1 MGDYHRLTSSCLFI
15 VQLDGED
22 DDEVGT
28 WAAVR
33 DMAEAPE
40 ELDEPTQTLDRD
52 PAAPWEY
59 RSLRALLGK
68 APLTRAPR
76 NVPVFPPVQS
86 DIELHSVPWGAQ
98 RAEDQEK
105 RYAAPTLDHA
115 LDKLVRVADAHARRL
130 EDVDDTHQLDAE
142 CREREME
149 RMILRGAAE
158 AAADPSY
165 LPVTTQNGEYAYK
178 RSLAELDADARA
190 ARRDLEVRAA
200 GDSARAAARAE
211 AVYKTNEPSKEG
223 VDPKAFAPETLPSD
237 SRRRPLWDVGD
248 VANVDDAYDM
258 EYVNPRQMRRA
269 RGGGTSG
276 AVKPVSVAPQRD
288 ENEVDEYSN
297 PRLSRLRGSSLGSA
311 RS

>member
-1 MGDYHRLTSSCLFI
+1 MFI

-40 ELDEPTQTLDRD
+40 DPDEPTQTLDRD

-59 RSLRALLGK
+59 RPLRALLGK
-68 APLTRAPR
+68 APLMQAPR
-76 NVPVFPPVQS
+76 NVPVVSVQS

-98 RAEDQEK
+98 RAKDQEK

-130 EDVDDTHQLDAE
+130 EDVDDAHQLDAE

-149 RMILRGAAE
+149 RMILRGAAD
-158 AAADPSY
+158 AAADPSH
-165 LPVTTQNGEYAYK
+165 LPVTTQGGEYAYK

-237 SRRRPLWDVGD
+237 SRRRPLWDVSD

-269 RGGGTSG
+269 RGGGTSS
-276 AVKPVSVAPQRD
+276 AVKPSSVAPQRD
-288 ENEVDEYSN
+288 ENEVDDYSN

>member
-1 MGDYHRLTSSCLFI
+1 
-15 VQLDGED
+15 
-22 DDEVGT
+22 
-28 WAAVR
+28 
-33 DMAEAPE
+33 MAEAPE
-40 ELDEPTQTLDRD
+40 DPEEPTRTLDRD

-59 RSLRALLGK
+59 RPLRALLGK
-68 APLTRAPR
+68 APLTQAPR
-76 NVPVFPPVQS
+76 NVPVVPLQS

-130 EDVDDTHQLDAE
+130 EDVDDAHQLDAE

-158 AAADPSY
+158 AAADPSHY
-165 LPVTTQNGEYAYK
+165 LPVTTQGGEYAYK

-190 ARRDLEVRAA
+190 ARRDLEARAA
-200 GDSARAAARAE
+200 GDSDRAAARAE
-211 AVYKTNEPSKEG
+211 AVYKTDEPSKDG
-223 VDPKAFAPETLPSD
+223 VDPRVVAPETLPSD

-269 RGGGTSG
+269 
-276 AVKPVSVAPQRD
+276 KPVSVAKEPQRD
-288 ENEVDEYSN
+288 ENEVDDYSN
-297 PRLSRLRGSSLGSA
+297 PRLGRLRGSSLGSA

>member
-1 MGDYHRLTSSCLFI
+1 MRR
-15 VQLDGED
+15 EREP
-22 DDEVGT
+22 DE
-28 WAAVR
+28 R
-33 DMAEAPE
+33 
-40 ELDEPTQTLDRD
+40 
-52 PAAPWEY
+52 
-59 RSLRALLGK
+59 
-68 APLTRAPR
+68 
-76 NVPVFPPVQS
+76 
-86 DIELHSVPWGAQ
+86 
-98 RAEDQEK
+98 

-130 EDVDDTHQLDAE
+130 EDVDDTYQLDAE

-158 AAADPSY
+158 AAASADPSV

-190 ARRDLEVRAA
+190 ARRDLEARAA
-200 GDSARAAARAE
+200 GDSDRAAARAE

-276 AVKPVSVAPQRD
+276 AVKPSSVAKEPQRD
-288 ENEVDEYSN
+288 ENEVDDYSN
-297 PRLSRLRGSSLGSA
+297 PRLGRLRGSSRGSA

>member
-1 MGDYHRLTSSCLFI
+1 MFI

-40 ELDEPTQTLDRD
+40 DPDEPTQTLDRD

-59 RSLRALLGK
+59 RPLRALLGK
-68 APLTRAPR
+68 APLTQAPR
-76 NVPVFPPVQS
+76 NVPVVSVQS

-98 RAEDQEK
+98 RAKDQEK

-190 ARRDLEVRAA
+190 ARRDLEARAA

-237 SRRRPLWDVGD
+237 SRRRPLWDVSD

-269 RGGGTSG
+269 
-276 AVKPVSVAPQRD
+276 KPSSVAPRKEPSARDD
-288 ENEVDEYSN
+288 ENEVDDYSN

>member
-1 MGDYHRLTSSCLFI
+1 MFVL
-15 VQLDGED
+15 QLDGED

-33 DMAEAPE
+33 DMAEAPTDP
-40 ELDEPTQTLDRD
+40 DEPTQTLDRD

-59 RSLRALLGK
+59 RPLRALLGK
-68 APLTRAPR
+68 APLTQAPR
-76 NVPVFPPVQS
+76 NVPVVSVQS

-98 RAEDQEK
+98 RAKDQEK

-130 EDVDDTHQLDAE
+130 EDVDDAHQLDAE

-149 RMILRGAAE
+149 RMILRGAAD
-158 AAADPSY
+158 AAADPSH
-165 LPVTTQNGEYAYK
+165 LPVTTDGEYAYK

-190 ARRDLEVRAA
+190 ARRDLETRAA
-200 GDSARAAARAE
+200 GDSARAATRAE

-223 VDPKAFAPETLPSD
+223 YDPRVVAPETLPSD

-269 RGGGTSG
+269 
-276 AVKPVSVAPQRD
+276 KPVSVAPRKEPSARD
-288 ENEVDEYSN
+288 ENEVDDYSN
-297 PRLSRLRGSSLGSA
+297 SRLSRLRGSSLGSA

>member
-1 MGDYHRLTSSCLFI
+1 MFVL
-15 VQLDGED
+15 QLDGED

-33 DMAEAPE
+33 DMAEAPTDP
-40 ELDEPTQTLDRD
+40 DEPTQTLDRD

-59 RSLRALLGK
+59 RPLRALLGK
-68 APLTRAPR
+68 APLTQASHRR
-76 NVPVFPPVQS
+76 VPVPPVQS

-98 RAEDQEK
+98 REREPDER

-130 EDVDDTHQLDAE
+130 EDVDDTYQLDAE

-158 AAADPSY
+158 AAASADPSV

-190 ARRDLEVRAA
+190 ARRDLEARAA

-276 AVKPVSVAPQRD
+276 AVKPSSVAKEPQRD

-297 PRLSRLRGSSLGSA
+297 PRLGRLRGSSRGSA

>member
-1 MGDYHRLTSSCLFI
+1 LFI

-40 ELDEPTQTLDRD
+40 DPDEPTQTLDRD

-59 RSLRALLGK
+59 RPLRALLGK
-68 APLTRAPR
+68 APLTQAPR
-76 NVPVFPPVQS
+76 NVPVVSVQS

-98 RAEDQEK
+98 RAKDQEK

-130 EDVDDTHQLDAE
+130 EDVDDAHQLDAE

-158 AAADPSY
+158 AAADPSHY
-165 LPVTTQNGEYAYK
+165 LPVTTDGEYAYK

-223 VDPKAFAPETLPSD
+223 VDPRVVAPETLPSD

-269 RGGGTSG
+269 
-276 AVKPVSVAPQRD
+276 KPVSVAKEPQRD
-288 ENEVDEYSN
+288 ENEVDDYSN
-297 PRLSRLRGSSLGSA
+297 PRLGRLRGSSLGSA

>member
-1 MGDYHRLTSSCLFI
+1 MFI

-40 ELDEPTQTLDRD
+40 DPDEPTQTLDRD

-59 RSLRALLGK
+59 RPLRALLGK
-68 APLTRAPR
+68 APLTQAPR
-76 NVPVFPPVQS
+76 NVPVVSVQS

-98 RAEDQEK
+98 RAKDQEK

-130 EDVDDTHQLDAE
+130 EDVDDAHQLDAE

-158 AAADPSY
+158 AAADPSHY
-165 LPVTTQNGEYAYK
+165 LPVTDGAYAYK

-190 ARRDLEVRAA
+190 ARRDLEARAA
-200 GDSARAAARAE
+200 GDSDRAAARAE

-269 RGGGTSG
+269 
-276 AVKPVSVAPQRD
+276 KPVSVAKEPQRD
-288 ENEVDEYSN
+288 ENEVDDYSN
-297 PRLSRLRGSSLGSA
+297 PRLGRLRGSSLGSA

>member
-1 MGDYHRLTSSCLFI
+1 
-15 VQLDGED
+15 
-22 DDEVGT
+22 
-28 WAAVR
+28 
-33 DMAEAPE
+33 
-40 ELDEPTQTLDRD
+40 
-52 PAAPWEY
+52 
-59 RSLRALLGK
+59 
-68 APLTRAPR
+68 
-76 NVPVFPPVQS
+76 
-86 DIELHSVPWGAQ
+86 
-98 RAEDQEK
+98 
-105 RYAAPTLDHA
+105 
-115 LDKLVRVADAHARRL
+115 
-130 EDVDDTHQLDAE
+130 
-142 CREREME
+142 ME

-158 AAADPSY
+158 AAASADPSV

-190 ARRDLEVRAA
+190 ARRDLEARAA

-276 AVKPVSVAPQRD
+276 AVGVPPVASAPRQ
-288 ENEVDEYSN
+288 
-297 PRLSRLRGSSLGSA
+297 GAAHASSA
-311 RS
+311 ERSSCSLTI

>member
-1 MGDYHRLTSSCLFI
+1 MFI

-40 ELDEPTQTLDRD
+40 DPDEPTQTLDRD
-52 PAAPWEY
+52 PAAPLEY
-59 RSLRALLGK
+59 RPLLALLGK
-68 APLTRAPR
+68 APLTQAPR
-76 NVPVFPPVQS
+76 NVPVVSVQS

-98 RAEDQEK
+98 RAKDQEK

-130 EDVDDTHQLDAE
+130 EDVDDAHQLDAE

-149 RMILRGAAE
+149 RMILRGAAD
-158 AAADPSY
+158 AAADPSH
-165 LPVTTQNGEYAYK
+165 LPVTTDCEYAYK

-223 VDPKAFAPETLPSD
+223 VDPRVVAPETLPSD

-276 AVKPVSVAPQRD
+276 AVKPSSVAPQRD
-288 ENEVDEYSN
+288 ENEVD
-297 PRLSRLRGSSLGSA
+297 
-311 RS
+311 

>member
-1 MGDYHRLTSSCLFI
+1 MFI

-40 ELDEPTQTLDRD
+40 DPEEPTQILDRD

-59 RSLRALLGK
+59 RPLRALLGK
-68 APLTRAPR
+68 APLTQASHRG
-76 NVPVFPPVQS
+76 VPVVSVQS

-98 RAEDQEK
+98 REREPDER

-130 EDVDDTHQLDAE
+130 EDVDDAYQLDAE

-158 AAADPSY
+158 AAADPSV

-190 ARRDLEVRAA
+190 ARRDLEARAA

-211 AVYKTNEPSKEG
+211 AVYKTNEPSKDG
-223 VDPKAFAPETLPSD
+223 VDPRVVAPETIPSD

-269 RGGGTSG
+269 
-276 AVKPVSVAPQRD
+276 KPSSAAPQKEPRRDD

-297 PRLSRLRGSSLGSA
+297 PRLSRLRGSSRGSA

>member
-1 MGDYHRLTSSCLFI
+1 
-15 VQLDGED
+15 
-22 DDEVGT
+22 
-28 WAAVR
+28 
-33 DMAEAPE
+33 MAEAPE
-40 ELDEPTQTLDRD
+40 DPEEPTRTLDRD

-59 RSLRALLGK
+59 RPLRALLGK
-68 APLTRAPR
+68 APLTQAPR
-76 NVPVFPPVQS
+76 NVPVVSVQS

-98 RAEDQEK
+98 RAEDREK

-130 EDVDDTHQLDAE
+130 EDVDDAHQLDAE

-158 AAADPSY
+158 AAADPSV

-190 ARRDLEVRAA
+190 ARRDLEARAA

-211 AVYKTNEPSKEG
+211 AVYKTNEPSKDG
-223 VDPKAFAPETLPSD
+223 VDPRVVAPETIPSD

-269 RGGGTSG
+269 
-276 AVKPVSVAPQRD
+276 KPVSVAKEPQRD
-288 ENEVDEYSN
+288 ENEVDDYSN
-297 PRLSRLRGSSLGSA
+297 PRLGRLRGSSLGSA

>member
-1 MGDYHRLTSSCLFI
+1 MFI

-40 ELDEPTQTLDRD
+40 EPDEPTLTLDRD
-52 PAAPWEY
+52 PAGTWEY
-59 RSLRALLGK
+59 RPLRALLGK
-68 APLTRAPR
+68 AQLTRAPR
-76 NVPVFPPVQS
+76 NVPVVSVQS

-98 RAEDQEK
+98 RAKDQEK

-130 EDVDDTHQLDAE
+130 EDVEDADQLDAE

-149 RMILRGAAE
+149 RMILRGAADAA
-158 AAADPSY
+158 AAADPSH

-190 ARRDLEVRAA
+190 ARRDLETRAA

-223 VDPKAFAPETLPSD
+223 VDPRVVAPETLPSD

-248 VANVDDAYDM
+248 VGNVDDAYDM

-297 PRLSRLRGSSLGSA
+297 PRLSRLRGSSRGSA

>member
-1 MGDYHRLTSSCLFI
+1 LF
-15 VQLDGED
+15 VLQLDGED

-40 ELDEPTQTLDRD
+40 DPDEPTQTLDRD

-59 RSLRALLGK
+59 RPLRALLGK
-68 APLTRAPR
+68 APLTQASHRR
-76 NVPVFPPVQS
+76 VPVPPVQS

-98 RAEDQEK
+98 REREPDER

-130 EDVDDTHQLDAE
+130 EDVDDTYQLDAE

-158 AAADPSY
+158 AAASADPSV

-190 ARRDLEVRAA
+190 ARRDLEARAA
-200 GDSARAAARAE
+200 GDSDRAAARAE
-211 AVYKTNEPSKEG
+211 AVYKTNEPSKDG
-223 VDPKAFAPETLPSD
+223 VDPRVVAPETLPSD

-276 AVKPVSVAPQRD
+276 AVKPSSVAKEPQRD
-288 ENEVDEYSN
+288 ENEVDDYSN
-297 PRLSRLRGSSLGSA
+297 PRLGRLRGSSRGSA

>member
-1 MGDYHRLTSSCLFI
+1 MFI

-33 DMAEAPE
+33 DMAEAPGDP
-40 ELDEPTQTLDRD
+40 DEPTQTLDRD

-59 RSLRALLGK
+59 RPLRALLGK
-68 APLTRAPR
+68 APLTQAPR
-76 NVPVFPPVQS
+76 GDVPVIPVQS

-98 RAEDQEK
+98 REREPDER

-158 AAADPSY
+158 AAADPSHY
-165 LPVTTQNGEYAYK
+165 LPVTDGEYAYK

-190 ARRDLEVRAA
+190 ARRDLEARAA

-223 VDPKAFAPETLPSD
+223 YDPRVVAPETLPSD

-269 RGGGTSG
+269 RGGG
-276 AVKPVSVAPQRD
+276 VKPSSVKEPRRD

-297 PRLSRLRGSSLGSA
+297 PRLSRLRGSSRGSA

>member
-1 MGDYHRLTSSCLFI
+1 
-15 VQLDGED
+15 
-22 DDEVGT
+22 
-28 WAAVR
+28 
-33 DMAEAPE
+33 MAEAPE
-40 ELDEPTQTLDRD
+40 EPDEPTQTLDHD

-59 RSLRALLGK
+59 RPLRALLGK
-68 APLTRAPR
+68 APLTRASHR
-76 NVPVFPPVQS
+76 GAHVPPVHS
-86 DIELHSVPWGAQ
+86 DIELHSVPWGAE
-98 RAEDQEK
+98 REREPDER

-130 EDVDDTHQLDAE
+130 EDVDDAHQLDAE

-158 AAADPSY
+158 AAADPSV

-190 ARRDLEVRAA
+190 ARRDLEARAA

-276 AVKPVSVAPQRD
+276 AVKPSSVAPQRD
-288 ENEVDEYSN
+288 ENEVDDYSN
-297 PRLSRLRGSSLGSA
+297 PRLGRLRGSSLGSA

>member
-1 MGDYHRLTSSCLFI
+1 
-15 VQLDGED
+15 
-22 DDEVGT
+22 
-28 WAAVR
+28 
-33 DMAEAPE
+33 MAEAPE
-40 ELDEPTQTLDRD
+40 DPEEPTRTLDRD

-59 RSLRALLGK
+59 RPLRALLGK
-68 APLTRAPR
+68 APLTKAPR
-76 NVPVFPPVQS
+76 NVPVVPSVQS

-98 RAEDQEK
+98 RAEDREK

-130 EDVDDTHQLDAE
+130 EDVDDAHQLDAE

-190 ARRDLEVRAA
+190 ARRDLEARAA
-200 GDSARAAARAE
+200 GDPARAAARSE
-211 AVYKTNEPSKEG
+211 AVYKTNEPSKDG
-223 VDPKAFAPETLPSD
+223 VDPRVVAPETLPSD

-276 AVKPVSVAPQRD
+276 AVKPSSVAKEPQRD

-297 PRLSRLRGSSLGSA
+297 PRLSRLRGSSRGSA

>member
-1 MGDYHRLTSSCLFI
+1 MFVL
-15 VQLDGED
+15 QLDGED

-40 ELDEPTQTLDRD
+40 DPDEPTQTLDRD

-59 RSLRALLGK
+59 RPLRALLGK
-68 APLTRAPR
+68 APLTQAPR
-76 NVPVFPPVQS
+76 NVPVVSVQS

-98 RAEDQEK
+98 REREPDER

-130 EDVDDTHQLDAE
+130 EDVDDAHQLDAE

-149 RMILRGAAE
+149 RMILRGAAD
-158 AAADPSY
+158 AAADPSH
-165 LPVTTQNGEYAYK
+165 LPVTTDGEYAYK

-200 GDSARAAARAE
+200 GDSARAATRAE

-237 SRRRPLWDVGD
+237 SRRRPLWDVSD

-269 RGGGTSG
+269 
-276 AVKPVSVAPQRD
+276 KPSSAAPQKEPSARD
-288 ENEVDEYSN
+288 ENEVDDYSN
-297 PRLSRLRGSSLGSA
+297 PRLGRLRGSSLGSA

>member
-1 MGDYHRLTSSCLFI
+1 MFVL
-15 VQLDGED
+15 QLDGED

-33 DMAEAPE
+33 DMAEAPTDP
-40 ELDEPTQTLDRD
+40 DEPTQTLDRD

-59 RSLRALLGK
+59 RPLRALLGK
-68 APLTRAPR
+68 APLTRASHR
-76 NVPVFPPVQS
+76 GVHVPPVQS

-98 RAEDQEK
+98 REREPDER

-190 ARRDLEVRAA
+190 ARRDLEARAA
-200 GDSARAAARAE
+200 GDSDRAAARAE
-211 AVYKTNEPSKEG
+211 AVYKTNEPSKDG
-223 VDPKAFAPETLPSD
+223 VDPRVVAPETLPSD

-269 RGGGTSG
+269 
-276 AVKPVSVAPQRD
+276 KPVSVAKEPQRD
-288 ENEVDEYSN
+288 ENEVDDYSN
-297 PRLSRLRGSSLGSA
+297 PRLGRLRGSSLGSA

>member
-1 MGDYHRLTSSCLFI
+1 MFI

-40 ELDEPTQTLDRD
+40 DPDEPTQTLDRD

-59 RSLRALLGK
+59 RPLRALLGK
-68 APLTRAPR
+68 APLTQASHRR
-76 NVPVFPPVQS
+76 VPVPPVQS

-98 RAEDQEK
+98 REREPDER

-130 EDVDDTHQLDAE
+130 EDVDDAHQLDAE

-149 RMILRGAAE
+149 RMILRGAAD
-158 AAADPSY
+158 AAADPSH
-165 LPVTTQNGEYAYK
+165 LPVTTDGEYAYK

-190 ARRDLEVRAA
+190 ARRDLEARAA

-237 SRRRPLWDVGD
+237 SRRRPLWDVSD

-269 RGGGTSG
+269 
-276 AVKPVSVAPQRD
+276 KPSSAAPQKEPSARD
-288 ENEVDEYSN
+288 ENEVDDYSN
-297 PRLSRLRGSSLGSA
+297 SRLSRLRGSSLGSA

>member
-1 MGDYHRLTSSCLFI
+1 
-15 VQLDGED
+15 
-22 DDEVGT
+22 
-28 WAAVR
+28 
-33 DMAEAPE
+33 MAEAPE
-40 ELDEPTQTLDRD
+40 EPDEPTQTLDHD

-59 RSLRALLGK
+59 RPLRALLGK
-68 APLTRAPR
+68 APLTRASHR
-76 NVPVFPPVQS
+76 EAHVPPVQS

-98 RAEDQEK
+98 RAEDREK

-130 EDVDDTHQLDAE
+130 EDVDDAHQLDAE

-158 AAADPSY
+158 AAADPSV

-190 ARRDLEVRAA
+190 ARRDLEARAA

-211 AVYKTNEPSKEG
+211 AVYKTNEPSKDG
-223 VDPKAFAPETLPSD
+223 VDPRVVAPETLPSD

-269 RGGGTSG
+269 
-276 AVKPVSVAPQRD
+276 KPSSVAKEPQRD

-297 PRLSRLRGSSLGSA
+297 PRLGRLRGSSLGSA

>member
-1 MGDYHRLTSSCLFI
+1 
-15 VQLDGED
+15 
-22 DDEVGT
+22 
-28 WAAVR
+28 
-33 DMAEAPE
+33 MAEAPE
-40 ELDEPTQTLDRD
+40 EPDEPTQTLDRD

-59 RSLRALLGK
+59 RPLRALLGK
-68 APLTRAPR
+68 APVTRAPR
-76 NVPVFPPVQS
+76 NVPVVPVQS

-115 LDKLVRVADAHARRL
+115 LDKLVCVADAHARRL
-130 EDVDDTHQLDAE
+130 EDVDDAHQLDAE

-158 AAADPSY
+158 AAASADPSV

-190 ARRDLEVRAA
+190 ARRDLEARAA
-200 GDSARAAARAE
+200 GDSARSAARAE

-237 SRRRPLWDVGD
+237 SRRRPLWDVSD
-248 VANVDDAYDM
+248 VANVDDAYDR
-258 EYVNPRQMRRA
+258 EYVDPRQMRRA

-276 AVKPVSVAPQRD
+276 AVKPSSVAKEPQRD
-288 ENEVDEYSN
+288 ENEVDDYSN
-297 PRLSRLRGSSLGSA
+297 PRLGRLRGSSRGSA

>member
-1 MGDYHRLTSSCLFI
+1 MFI

-40 ELDEPTQTLDRD
+40 DPDEPTQTLDRD

-59 RSLRALLGK
+59 RPLRALLGK
-68 APLTRAPR
+68 APLTQAPR
-76 NVPVFPPVQS
+76 NVPVVSVQS

-98 RAEDQEK
+98 RAKEQEK

-130 EDVDDTHQLDAE
+130 EDVDDAHQLDAE

-149 RMILRGAAE
+149 RMILRGAAD
-158 AAADPSY
+158 AAADPSH
-165 LPVTTQNGEYAYK
+165 LPVTTDGEYAYK

-200 GDSARAAARAE
+200 GDSARSAARAE

-237 SRRRPLWDVGD
+237 SRRRPLWDVSD

-276 AVKPVSVAPQRD
+276 AVKPSSVAPQRD
-288 ENEVDEYSN
+288 VNEVDDYSN
-297 PRLSRLRGSSLGSA
+297 PRLGRLRGSSLGSA

>member
-1 MGDYHRLTSSCLFI
+1 MFI

-40 ELDEPTQTLDRD
+40 DPDEPTQTLDRD

-59 RSLRALLGK
+59 RPLRALLGK
-68 APLTRAPR
+68 APLTQASHRR
-76 NVPVFPPVQS
+76 VPVPPVQS

-98 RAEDQEK
+98 REREPDER

-149 RMILRGAAE
+149 RMILRGAAD
-158 AAADPSY
+158 AAADPSH
-165 LPVTTQNGEYAYK
+165 LPVTTQGGEYAYK

-190 ARRDLEVRAA
+190 ARRDLETRAA
-200 GDSARAAARAE
+200 GDSARAATRAE

-223 VDPKAFAPETLPSD
+223 YDPRVVAPETLPSD

-269 RGGGTSG
+269 
-276 AVKPVSVAPQRD
+276 KPSSAAPQKEPSARD
-288 ENEVDEYSN
+288 ENEVDDYSN
-297 PRLSRLRGSSLGSA
+297 PRLGRLRGSSLGSA

>member
-1 MGDYHRLTSSCLFI
+1 MFI

-33 DMAEAPE
+33 DMAEALEDP
-40 ELDEPTQTLDRD
+40 DEPTQTLDRD

-59 RSLRALLGK
+59 RPLRALLGK
-68 APLTRAPR
+68 APLTQAPR
-76 NVPVFPPVQS
+76 NVHVPPVQS

-98 RAEDQEK
+98 REREPDER

-130 EDVDDTHQLDAE
+130 EDVDDAHQLDAE

-149 RMILRGAAE
+149 RMILRGAAD
-158 AAADPSY
+158 AAADPSH
-165 LPVTTQNGEYAYK
+165 LPVTTQGGEYAYK

-190 ARRDLEVRAA
+190 ARRDLEARAA
-200 GDSARAAARAE
+200 GDSDRAAARAE
-211 AVYKTNEPSKEG
+211 AVYKTNEPSKDG
-223 VDPKAFAPETLPSD
+223 VDPRVVAPETLPSD

-269 RGGGTSG
+269 
-276 AVKPVSVAPQRD
+276 KPVSVAKEPQRD
-288 ENEVDEYSN
+288 ENEVDDYSN
-297 PRLSRLRGSSLGSA
+297 PRLGRLRGSSLGSA

>member
-1 MGDYHRLTSSCLFI
+1 MFI

-40 ELDEPTQTLDRD
+40 DPDEPTQTLDRD

-59 RSLRALLGK
+59 RPLRALLGK
-68 APLTRAPR
+68 APLTQAPR
-76 NVPVFPPVQS
+76 NVHVPPVQS

-98 RAEDQEK
+98 REREPDER

-158 AAADPSY
+158 AAADPSV
-165 LPVTTQNGEYAYK
+165 LPVTTQGGEYAYK

-200 GDSARAAARAE
+200 GDSARTAARAE

-223 VDPKAFAPETLPSD
+223 VDPRVVAPETLPSD

-269 RGGGTSG
+269 
-276 AVKPVSVAPQRD
+276 KPSSAAPQKEPSARD
-288 ENEVDEYSN
+288 ENEVDDYSN
-297 PRLSRLRGSSLGSA
+297 PRLGRLRGSSLGSA

>member
-1 MGDYHRLTSSCLFI
+1 MFVL
-15 VQLDGED
+15 QLDGED

-33 DMAEAPE
+33 DMAEAPTDP
-40 ELDEPTQTLDRD
+40 DEPTQTLDRD

-59 RSLRALLGK
+59 RPLRALLGK
-68 APLTRAPR
+68 APLTQASHRR
-76 NVPVFPPVQS
+76 VPVPPVQS

-98 RAEDQEK
+98 REREPDER

-130 EDVDDTHQLDAE
+130 DDVDDTHQLDAE

-190 ARRDLEVRAA
+190 ARRDLEARAA

-237 SRRRPLWDVGD
+237 SRRRPLWDVSD

-269 RGGGTSG
+269 
-276 AVKPVSVAPQRD
+276 KPSSVAPRKEPSARD
-288 ENEVDEYSN
+288 ENEVDDYSN
-297 PRLSRLRGSSLGSA
+297 PRLSRLRGSSRGSA

>member
-1 MGDYHRLTSSCLFI
+1 
-15 VQLDGED
+15 
-22 DDEVGT
+22 
-28 WAAVR
+28 
-33 DMAEAPE
+33 MAEAPE
-40 ELDEPTQTLDRD
+40 DPDEPTQTLDRD

-59 RSLRALLGK
+59 RPLRALLGK
-68 APLTRAPR
+68 APLTQAPR
-76 NVPVFPPVQS
+76 NVPVVSVQS

-98 RAEDQEK
+98 RAKDQEK

-130 EDVDDTHQLDAE
+130 EDVDDAHQLDAE

-149 RMILRGAAE
+149 RMILRGAAD
-158 AAADPSY
+158 AAADPSH
-165 LPVTTQNGEYAYK
+165 LPVTTDGEYAYK

-223 VDPKAFAPETLPSD
+223 VDPRVVAPETLPSD

-269 RGGGTSG
+269 
-276 AVKPVSVAPQRD
+276 KPVSVAKEPQRD
-288 ENEVDEYSN
+288 ENEVDDYSN
-297 PRLSRLRGSSLGSA
+297 PRLGRLRGSSLGSA

>member
-1 MGDYHRLTSSCLFI
+1 MFVL
-15 VQLDGED
+15 QLDGED

-33 DMAEAPE
+33 DMAEAPTDP
-40 ELDEPTQTLDRD
+40 DEPTQTLDRD

-59 RSLRALLGK
+59 RPLRALLGK
-68 APLTRAPR
+68 APLTQAPR
-76 NVPVFPPVQS
+76 NVPVVPLQS

-158 AAADPSY
+158 AAADPSHY
-165 LPVTTQNGEYAYK
+165 LPVTTQGGEYAYK

-190 ARRDLEVRAA
+190 ARRDLEARAA

-211 AVYKTNEPSKEG
+211 AVYKTNEPSKDG
-223 VDPKAFAPETLPSD
+223 VDPRVVAPETLPSD

-276 AVKPVSVAPQRD
+276 AVKPSSVAKEPQRD
-288 ENEVDEYSN
+288 ENEVDDYSN
-297 PRLSRLRGSSLGSA
+297 PRLGRLRGSSLGSA

>member
-1 MGDYHRLTSSCLFI
+1 
-15 VQLDGED
+15 
-22 DDEVGT
+22 
-28 WAAVR
+28 
-33 DMAEAPE
+33 
-40 ELDEPTQTLDRD
+40 
-52 PAAPWEY
+52 
-59 RSLRALLGK
+59 
-68 APLTRAPR
+68 
-76 NVPVFPPVQS
+76 
-86 DIELHSVPWGAQ
+86 LHSVPWGAQ
-98 RAEDQEK
+98 RAEDREK

-130 EDVDDTHQLDAE
+130 EDVDDAHHLDAE

-158 AAADPSY
+158 AAADPSH
-165 LPVTTQNGEYAYK
+165 LPVTTDGAYAYK

-190 ARRDLEVRAA
+190 ARRDLEARAA
-200 GDSARAAARAE
+200 GDSDRAAARAE

-223 VDPKAFAPETLPSD
+223 VDPRVVAPETLPSD

-276 AVKPVSVAPQRD
+276 AVKPSSVAPQRD
-288 ENEVDEYSN
+288 ENEVDDYSN
-297 PRLSRLRGSSLGSA
+297 PRLGRLRGSSLGSA

>member
-1 MGDYHRLTSSCLFI
+1 MFI

-40 ELDEPTQTLDRD
+40 DPDEPTQTLDRD

-59 RSLRALLGK
+59 RPLRALLGK
-68 APLTRAPR
+68 APLTQAPR
-76 NVPVFPPVQS
+76 NVPVVSVQS

-98 RAEDQEK
+98 RAKDQEK

-130 EDVDDTHQLDAE
+130 EDVDDAHQLDAE

-149 RMILRGAAE
+149 RMILRGAAD
-158 AAADPSY
+158 AAADPSH
-165 LPVTTQNGEYAYK
+165 LPVTTDGEYAYK

-200 GDSARAAARAE
+200 GDSARSAARAE

-237 SRRRPLWDVGD
+237 SRRRPLWDVSD

-269 RGGGTSG
+269 
-276 AVKPVSVAPQRD
+276 KPVSVAKEPQRD

-297 PRLSRLRGSSLGSA
+297 PRLGRLRGSSLGSA

>member
-1 MGDYHRLTSSCLFI
+1 
-15 VQLDGED
+15 
-22 DDEVGT
+22 
-28 WAAVR
+28 
-33 DMAEAPE
+33 
-40 ELDEPTQTLDRD
+40 
-52 PAAPWEY
+52 
-59 RSLRALLGK
+59 
-68 APLTRAPR
+68 
-76 NVPVFPPVQS
+76 
-86 DIELHSVPWGAQ
+86 VPWGAQ
-98 RAEDQEK
+98 REREPDER

-130 EDVDDTHQLDAE
+130 EDVDDTYQLDAE

-158 AAADPSY
+158 AAASADPSV

-190 ARRDLEVRAA
+190 ARRDLEARAA

-223 VDPKAFAPETLPSD
+223 VDPRVVAPETLPSD

-276 AVKPVSVAPQRD
+276 AVKPSSVAPQRD
-288 ENEVDEYSN
+288 ENEVDDYSN
-297 PRLSRLRGSSLGSA
+297 PRLGRLRGSSLGSA